1 MDTLA
6 NIRNHESWSS
16 LAQALLN
23 SYRQWTGQELIQ
35 RTTPEAD
42 LQTLWETPRVVVSHG
57 TQSDPV
63 FEYGNR
69 LALELWE
76 LPLHDFLGMPSRK
89 TAEPVHQ
96 DDRRRLLERTRQHGF
111 VDDYRGVRISRTG
124 KRFMIQN
131 ALLWT
136 VLNRDGKAIGQAA
149 TFDRWTFLDALE
161 SAQALKSHE
170 TPTQA

>member
-6 NIRNHESWSS
+6 DIRNRESWSS
-16 LAQALLN
+16 LTQSLLD
-23 SYRQWTGQELIQ
+23 SYWQWTGQELIR
-35 RTTPEAD
+35 RTTPEGD
-42 LQTLWETPRVVVSHG
+42 LQTRWETPRVVVFHG
-57 TQSDPV
+57 TQSVPV

-76 LPLHDFLGMPSRK
+76 MPLHDFLGMPSRK

-96 DDRRRLLERTRQHGF
+96 EERRRLLERTRQFGF
-111 VDDYRGVRISRTG
+111 VDDYRGVRISRSG
-124 KRFMIQN
+124 KRFLIEK

-136 VLNRDGKAIGQAA
+136 VLNRDGTAIGQAA
-149 TFDRWTFLDALE
+149 TFDHWVFLDA
-161 SAQALKSHE
+161 SGSGAAQTTHE

>member
-6 NIRNHESWSS
+6 DIRNRESWSS
-16 LAQALLN
+16 LTQSLLD

-35 RTTPEAD
+35 RTTPEGEV
-42 LQTLWETPRVVVSHG
+42 QTLWEAPRVVVFHG
-57 TQSDPV
+57 TQSDPI

-69 LALELWE
+69 MALELWE

-89 TAEPVHQ
+89 TAEPIHQ
-96 DDRRRLLERTRQHGF
+96 EDRRRLLEKTRQFGF

-124 KRFMIQN
+124 KRFLIEK

-136 VLNRDGKAIGQAA
+136 VLNRDGIAIGQAA
-149 TFDRWTFLDALE
+149 TFDHWIFLDAPE
-161 SAQALKSHE
+161 SERTQTTHERPAQA
-170 TPTQA
+170 

>member
-6 NIRNHESWSS
+6 DIRNRESWSS
-16 LAQALLN
+16 LTQSLLD
-23 SYRQWTGQELIQ
+23 SYRQWTGQELIR
-35 RTTPEAD
+35 RTTPEGD
-42 LQTLWETPRVVVSHG
+42 LQTLWETPRVVVFHG

-69 LALELWE
+69 MALELWE
-76 LPLHDFLGMPSRK
+76 MPLQDFLGMPSRK

-96 DDRRRLLERTRQHGF
+96 EERRRLLERTRQFGF
-111 VDDYRGVRISRTG
+111 VDDYRGVRISRSG
-124 KRFMIQN
+124 KRFLIEK

-136 VLNRDGKAIGQAA
+136 VLNRDGTAIGQAA
-149 TFDRWTFLDALE
+149 TFDRWVFLDAPG
-161 SAQALKSHE
+161 SGAAQTTHE

>member
-6 NIRNHESWSS
+6 DIRNRESWSS
-16 LAQALLN
+16 LTQSLLD
-23 SYRQWTGQELIQ
+23 SYRQWTGHELVQ
-35 RTTPEAD
+35 RTTPEGD
-42 LQTLWETPRVVVSHG
+42 LQTLWETPRVVVFHG

-69 LALELWE
+69 MALELWE
-76 LPLHDFLGMPSRK
+76 LPLRDFLGMPSRK

-96 DDRRRLLERTRQHGF
+96 EERRRLLERTRKFGF

-124 KRFMIQN
+124 KRFLIEK

-136 VLNRDGKAIGQAA
+136 VLNRDGTAIGQAA
-149 TFDRWTFLDALE
+149 TFDRWTFLEAPE
-161 SAQALKSHE
+161 SKLARAIHNTPNQA
-170 TPTQA
+170 